1 MEQLT
6 DEQLD
11 TLAAELPLVK
21 AWVAAV
27 ERRLSERLEAGVEF
41 DHARLVPKRAIRK
54 WTTDLS
60 PEELLV
66 RLTAFADLDTV
77 APRSTLSPAQTEKTL
92 GKKVYQDSLAELVT
106 QESSGTTL
114 RLI

>member
-1 MEQLT
+1 MKQLT

-11 TLAAELPLVK
+11 ALAAELPLIK

-27 ERRLSERLEAGVEF
+27 EARLIERLEAGVKF
-41 DHARLVPKRAIRK
+41 RHAELVPKRATRK
-54 WTTDLS
+54 WSTDLS
-60 PEELLV
+60 PEELLE

-77 APRSTLSPAQTEKTL
+77 APRSLLSPAQAEKTL
-92 GKKVYQDSLAELVT
+92 GKKIYQDFLAELVT

-114 RLI
+114 RFI

>member
-11 TLAAELPLVK
+11 ALAAELPLVK

-27 ERRLSERLEAGVEF
+27 ESRLTERLEAGVEF
-41 DHARLVPKRAIRK
+41 RHAELAPKRAIRK
-54 WTTDLS
+54 WKIGLS
-60 PEELLV
+60 SEELLEK
-66 RLTAFADLDTV
+66 LTAFADLDTV
-77 APRSTLSPAQTEKTL
+77 APRSPLSPAQAEKTL
-92 GKKVYQDSLAELVT
+92 GKKVYRDSLAELVT

>member
-1 MEQLT
+1 MKQLT

-11 TLAAELPLVK
+11 ALAAELPLVK

-27 ERRLSERLEAGVEF
+27 EGRLIERLEAGVKF
-41 DHARLVPKRAIRK
+41 NHAELVPKRATRK
-54 WTTDLS
+54 WISDLS
-60 PEELLV
+60 REELLE

-77 APRSTLSPAQTEKTL
+77 APRSLLSPAQAEKTL
-92 GKKVYQDSLAELVT
+92 GKKTYQDFLAELVT

-114 RLI
+114 RFI